1 MLAKWTRAS
10 CSFYFLLVKT
20 EESRK
25 TSFFLRSRSFFFS
38 STLSQHHSNNAR
50 FSPALF
56 RRRVALLQRAPRL
69 HAPALPPH
77 VPLGDDLCRLEPR
90 RRSRS
95 SAGID
100 SFVVVVVVVDRRI
113 PSQPF
118 VSVFDPVAPRIR
130 PRHGHVRRN
139 ARQEHPRGKVEGAA
153 DRRAGEKDELFSCR
167 WLASFF
173 FFPSTWHFFFFF
185 FIFSFLNHLGHVP
198 GNNPPPPPTQTNNS
212 STSCARRAPRPPAR
226 ESTTS
231 STRKRAPSTAPAA
244 APSCTRQRP
253 SSTLAA
259 AGPPSTPRCPGR
271 WCGSRTP
278 RAGWCARR
286 SGAPTATGTRGTSS
300 RG

>member
-198 GNNPPPPPTQTNNS
+198 GNNPPPPPHTN
-212 STSCARRAPRPPAR
+212 
-226 ESTTS
+226 
-231 STRKRAPSTAPAA
+231 K
-244 APSCTRQRP
+244 
-253 SSTLAA
+253 
-259 AGPPSTPRCPGR
+259 
-271 WCGSRTP
+271 
-278 RAGWCARR
+278 
-286 SGAPTATGTRGTSS
+286 
-300 RG
+300 